1 MQSHS
6 AQPVIGS
13 SPLAR
18 GLLPAARRRPHR
30 RRIIPA
36 RAGFTRIPR
45 QEPAPARDH
54 PRSRGVY
61 CFATHLTGSGGGS
74 SPLARGLR
82 NLMIPIM
89 INNRIIPARAGFTG
103 RDRRLQVGARDHPRS
118 RGVYV
123 SRQSSSR
130 TASGSS
136 PLARGLPFEGG
147 DDVDEDGIIPAR
159 AGFTHHHL
167 GGRRRKPDH
176 PRSRGV
182 YPEVWAASILE
193 NGSSPLA
200 RGLLAGGPG
209 RCRPGRIIP
218 ARAGFTPWRR
228 ARSPPK
234 RDHPRSRGVYRGVL
248 FRRGLRPGSS
258 PLARG
263 LRIMSGSFTPIR
275 RIIPARAGFTRVRRN
290 RMRSW
295 SDHPRSRGVYLCPR
309 TEVVG

>member
-159 AGFTHHHL
+159 AGFT
-167 GGRRRKPDH
+167 
-176 PRSRGV
+176 
-182 YPEVWAASILE
+182 
-193 NGSSPLA
+193 
-200 RGLLAGGPG
+200 
-209 RCRPGRIIP
+209 
-218 ARAGFTPWRR
+218 PWRR